1 MLSFFSRWITA
12 NDLTVMRILLV
23 PVIFVVMVFW
33 QNSPWVLFGIWFVFL
48 FACLTD
54 YWDGVLARYQNKS
67 TRLGMLLDPIADKIL
82 IMSLLIVLVGIIAR
96 GMIARWLIGA
106 LKRLALRTETTF
118 DDAVVDATAGPMKLV
133 PVIIS
138 LFFAL
143 NVLQIGAEGAVR
155 GHQFVQSLV
164 VIALF
169 WALHN
174 AVGPLAHA
182 LKGLRNA
189 LTPVMID
196 WLTKALRIVFIIVG
210 AAAVLQVW
218 DIPVAGIVAGL
229 GLFGVAI
236 GLGAQDLF
244 KNLIAG
250 ILILTEKRFLPGDWV
265 KVDGIVE
272 GTVEEINFR
281 STLVRRFDKGPVY
294 VPNSK
299 LSDNAVT
306 NFSRMTHRRTYW
318 IIGVRYDATADQLR
332 EIRDKV
338 LGYVQS
344 HPEYAQAP
352 EVSTF
357 MRVDSFGPSSIDFM
371 LYCFTKTT
379 NWGEWLRLKEDL
391 AFFIKETVE
400 NAGTEFAFP
409 STSVY
414 VESGADVFTPPGD
427 DAGKAVVA
435 SEAGKG

>member
-1 MLSFFSRWITA
+1 MTITETIGDNLPAEAVEFWSIVVDVWETSFLGVS
-12 NDLTVMRILLV
+12 VGQGLL
-23 PVIFVVMVFW
+23 
-33 QNSPWVLFGIWFVFL
+33 
-48 FACLTD
+48 A
-54 YWDGVLARYQNKS
+54 
-67 TRLGMLLDPIADKIL
+67 
-82 IMSLLIVLVGIIAR
+82 LLIVLIGIVAR
-96 GMIARWLIGA
+96 GMIARWLIAA
-106 LKRLALRTETTF
+106 LERMAAKTENEF
-118 DDAVVDATAGPMKLV
+118 DDAAVEALAGPMKLV
-133 PVIIS
+133 PVIIA
-138 LFFAL
+138 LFFAVNIL
-143 NVLQIGAEGAVR
+143 HIGDEGAVR
-155 GHQFVQSLV
+155 GTQFVQSLV

-174 AVGPLAHA
+174 AVGPLSRV
-182 LKGLRNA
+182 LTGLRNA
-189 LTPVMID
+189 LSPVMIS
-196 WLTKALRIVFIIVG
+196 WLTKALRIVFIVVG
-210 AAAVLQVW
+210 GAAVLQVW

-250 ILILTEKRFLPGDWV
+250 ILILAEKRFLPGDWV
-265 KVDGIVE
+265 KVDGVVE

-281 STLVRRFDKGPVY
+281 STVIRRFDKGPVY

-306 NFSRMTHRRTYW
+306 NFTRMTHRRTYW

-379 NWGEWLRLKEDL
+379 NWGEWLRLKEEL

-400 NAGTEFAFP
+400 AAGTEFAFP

-414 VESGADVFTPPGD
+414 VESGAEVFSPPGD
-427 DAGKAVVA
+427 DAGKAVLA
-435 SEAGKG
+435 GEAGKG

>member
-1 MLSFFSRWITA
+1 MSSAAEAGDSVMAQLQDLWGIAIDVWNTSF
-12 NDLTVMRILLV
+12 L
-23 PVIFVVMVFW
+23 
-33 QNSPWVLFGIWFVFL
+33 GINVGQGL
-48 FACLTD
+48 FA
-54 YWDGVLARYQNKS
+54 
-67 TRLGMLLDPIADKIL
+67 
-82 IMSLLIVLVGIIAR
+82 LLIVLVGIIAR

-118 DDAVVDATAGPMKLV
+118 DDAVVDAIAGPMKLV

>member
-1 MLSFFSRWITA
+1 MTTSPPIEDTLAGQTGQLWAIAVDVWNTSFLGVGVGQGLLA
-12 NDLTVMRILLV
+12 LLV
-23 PVIFVVMVFW
+23 
-33 QNSPWVLFGIWFVFL
+33 VLIG
-48 FACLTD
+48 FA
-54 YWDGVLARYQNKS
+54 
-67 TRLGMLLDPIADKIL
+67 
-82 IMSLLIVLVGIIAR
+82 AR
-96 GMIARWLIGA
+96 GLISRWLIDV
-106 LKRLALRTETTF
+106 LKRLAKRSETTF
-118 DDAVVDATAGPMKLV
+118 DDAVVDALAGPMKLV
-133 PVIIS
+133 PVIVA
-138 LFFAL
+138 LFFSL
-143 NVLQIGAEGAVR
+143 NILQIGDQGTLR

-174 AVGPLAHA
+174 AVGPLSHA
-182 LKGLRNA
+182 LQGVRNA

-196 WLTKALRIVFIIVG
+196 WMTKALRIVFIIVG

-265 KVDGIVE
+265 KVDGVVE

-281 STLVRRFDKGPVY
+281 STVVRRFDKGPVY

-299 LSDNAVT
+299 LSDSAAT

-318 IIGVRYDATADQLR
+318 IIGVRYDTTVEQLK

-338 LGYVQS
+338 LAYVET

-379 NWGEWLRLKEDL
+379 NWGEWLRLKEEL
-391 AFFIKETVE
+391 AFFIKDTVE
-400 NAGTEFAFP
+400 GAGTEFAFP
-409 STSVY
+409 STSLY
-414 VESGADVFTPPGD
+414 LESGAELFSPPGNAASQAVAA
-427 DAGKAVVA
+427 DAA
-435 SEAGKG
+435 SKG

>member
-1 MLSFFSRWITA
+1 MTGSA
-12 NDLTVMRILLV
+12 AA
-23 PVIFVVMVFW
+23 
-33 QNSPWVLFGIWFVFL
+33 NSPSTVDSVTGQASELWAIALDVWNTSFLGVSIGQGLLAMTLVLIGFV
-48 FACLTD
+48 
-54 YWDGVLARYQNKS
+54 
-67 TRLGMLLDPIADKIL
+67 
-82 IMSLLIVLVGIIAR
+82 AR
-96 GMIARWLIGA
+96 GMIARWLVGA
-106 LKRLALRTETTF
+106 LKRLAAKTETGF
-118 DDAVVDATAGPMKLV
+118 DDAVVDAIAGPMKLV

-143 NVLQIGAEGAVR
+143 NILQIGAEGAVR

-174 AVGPLAHA
+174 AVGPLSHA

-196 WLTKALRIVFIIVG
+196 WMTKALRIVFIIVG

-281 STLVRRFDKGPVY
+281 STVVRRFDKGPVY

-318 IIGVRYDATADQLR
+318 IIGVRYDATAGQLR

-338 LGYVQS
+338 LGYVES
-344 HPEYAQAP
+344 HPDYAQAP
-352 EVSTF
+352 DVSTF

-379 NWGEWLRLKEDL
+379 NWGEWLRLKEEL

-400 NAGTEFAFP
+400 AAGTEFAFP

-414 VESGADVFTPPGD
+414 VESGAEVFSPPGD
-427 DAGKAVVA
+427 DGGKAVLA

>member
-1 MLSFFSRWITA
+1 MTPSPPIEDTLAGQSGQLWAIAVDVWNTSFLGVGVGQGLLA
-12 NDLTVMRILLV
+12 LLLV
-23 PVIFVVMVFW
+23 LI
-33 QNSPWVLFGIWFVFL
+33 G
-48 FACLTD
+48 FA
-54 YWDGVLARYQNKS
+54 
-67 TRLGMLLDPIADKIL
+67 
-82 IMSLLIVLVGIIAR
+82 AR
-96 GMIARWLIGA
+96 GLISRWLIDV
-106 LKRLALRTETTF
+106 LKRLAKRSETTF
-118 DDAVVDATAGPMKLV
+118 DDAVVDALAGPMKLV
-133 PVIIS
+133 PVIVA
-138 LFFAL
+138 LFFSL
-143 NVLQIGAEGAVR
+143 NILQIGDQGTLR

-174 AVGPLAHA
+174 AVGPLSYV
-182 LKGLRNA
+182 LQGVRNA

-196 WLTKALRIVFIIVG
+196 WMTKALRIVFIIVG

-265 KVDGIVE
+265 KVDGVVE

-281 STLVRRFDKGPVY
+281 STVVRRFDKGPVY

-299 LSDNAVT
+299 LSDSAAT

-318 IIGVRYDATADQLR
+318 IIGVRYDTTVEQLK

-338 LGYVQS
+338 LGYVES

-379 NWGEWLRLKEDL
+379 NWGEWLRLKEEL
-391 AFFIKETVE
+391 AFFIKDTVE
-400 NAGTEFAFP
+400 GAGTEFAFP
-409 STSVY
+409 STSLY
-414 VESGADVFTPPGD
+414 LESGAELFSPPGD
-427 DAGKAVVA
+427 TASQAVAADAAIVT
-435 SEAGKG
+435 GKG

>member
-1 MLSFFSRWITA
+1 MTASATHDGGLIDQAGELWAITLDVWNTSFLGI
-12 NDLTVMRILLV
+12 NVGQGLL
-23 PVIFVVMVFW
+23 
-33 QNSPWVLFGIWFVFL
+33 
-48 FACLTD
+48 A
-54 YWDGVLARYQNKS
+54 
-67 TRLGMLLDPIADKIL
+67 
-82 IMSLLIVLVGIIAR
+82 LLIVLVGFVAR
-96 GMIARWLIGA
+96 GLIARWLISA
-106 LKRLALRTETTF
+106 LKRLAQRTETGF
-118 DDAVVDATAGPMKLV
+118 DDAVVDAVAGPMKLV
-133 PVIIS
+133 PVIVA
-138 LFFAL
+138 LFFSL
-143 NVLQIGAEGAVR
+143 NVLQIGGEGTLR

-196 WLTKALRIVFIIVG
+196 WMTKALRITFVIVG

-250 ILILTEKRFLPGDWV
+250 ILILTEKRFLPGEWV
-265 KVDGIVE
+265 KVDGVVE

-281 STLVRRFDKGPVY
+281 STVIRRFDKGPVY

-306 NFSRMTHRRTYW
+306 NFTRMTHRRTYW
-318 IIGVRYDATADQLR
+318 IIGVRYDSTAAQLR

-338 LGYVQS
+338 LAYVEN

-379 NWGEWLRLKEDL
+379 NWGEWLRLKEEL

-400 NAGTEFAFP
+400 AAGTEFAFP

-414 VESGADVFTPPGD
+414 VESGAEVFTPPGN
-427 DAGKAVVA
+427 DAAKAVA
-435 SEAGKG
+435 ANEAGKG

>member
-1 MLSFFSRWITA
+1 MSTTAADSIPAQAREFWGIVTEVWNTSFLGVS
-12 NDLTVMRILLV
+12 VGKGLLAV
-23 PVIFVVMVFW
+23 FV
-33 QNSPWVLFGIWFVFL
+33 LLLGIAIRGLIAKWL
-48 FACLTD
+48 
-54 YWDGVLARYQNKS
+54 LA
-67 TRLGMLLDPIADKIL
+67 
-82 IMSLLIVLVGIIAR
+82 
-96 GMIARWLIGA
+96 A
-106 LKRLALRTETTF
+106 LKKLAQRSETEF
-118 DDAVVDATAGPMKLV
+118 DDAVVDALGGPMKLV
-133 PVIIS
+133 PVIIA
-138 LFFAL
+138 LFFSINIIQL
-143 NVLQIGAEGAVR
+143 GGEGALR

-164 VIALF
+164 VVALF

-174 AVGPLAHA
+174 AVGPFAFA
-182 LKGLRNA
+182 LQGLRNA

-196 WLTKALRIVFIIVG
+196 WLTKALRIVFVVVG

-265 KVDGIVE
+265 FVDGVVE

-306 NFSRMTHRRTYW
+306 NFSRMTHRRIKW
-318 IIGVRYDATADQLR
+318 AIGVRYDTTSEQLR
-332 EIRDKV
+332 EVRDKV
-338 LGYVQS
+338 LAWIS
-344 HPEYAQAP
+344 DNPEFADPP
-352 EVSTF
+352 EVATF
-357 MRVDSFGPSSIDFM
+357 MRVDAFGASSIDFL

-379 NWGEWLRLKEDL
+379 NWGEWLRLKEEL
-391 AFFIKETVE
+391 AFFVKKTVE
-400 NAGTEFAFP
+400 EAGTEFAFP

-414 VESGADVFTPPGD
+414 LESGAEVFQPPEGD
-427 DAGKAVVA
+427 SSAAA
-435 SEAGKG
+435 AALS

>member
-1 MLSFFSRWITA
+1 MSSA
-12 NDLTVMRILLV
+12 AEAGDS
-23 PVIFVVMVFW
+23 VMVQLQDLWAIAIDVWNTSF
-33 QNSPWVLFGIWFVFL
+33 LGINVGQGL
-48 FACLTD
+48 FA
-54 YWDGVLARYQNKS
+54 
-67 TRLGMLLDPIADKIL
+67 
-82 IMSLLIVLVGIIAR
+82 LLIVLVGIIAR

-118 DDAVVDATAGPMKLV
+118 DDAVVDAIAGPMKLV

>member
-1 MLSFFSRWITA
+1 MSTIATDSVPEQLQEFWGIVVEVWETSFLGISVGQGLLA
-12 NDLTVMRILLV
+12 IL
-23 PVIFVVMVFW
+23 VV
-33 QNSPWVLFGIWFVFL
+33 
-48 FACLTD
+48 
-54 YWDGVLARYQNKS
+54 
-67 TRLGMLLDPIADKIL
+67 L
-82 IMSLLIVLVGIIAR
+82 IGVGIRGLIAK
-96 GMIARWLIGA
+96 WLLAA
-106 LKRLALRTETTF
+106 LQRLAKRSETEF
-118 DDAVVDATAGPMKLV
+118 DDAVVEALAGPMKLV
-133 PVIIS
+133 PVIIA
-138 LFFAL
+138 LFFAINIIQL
-143 NVLQIGAEGAVR
+143 GGDGALR

-174 AVGPLAHA
+174 AVGPFAFA
-182 LKGLRNA
+182 LQGLRNA
-189 LTPVMID
+189 LTPVMVD
-196 WLTKALRIVFIIVG
+196 WLTKALRIVFIVVG

-218 DIPVAGIVAGL
+218 DIPVAGVIAGL

-265 KVDGIVE
+265 KVDGVVE

-306 NFSRMTHRRTYW
+306 NFSRMTHRRIKW
-318 IIGVRYDATADQLR
+318 AIGVRYDTTSEQLR

-338 LGYVQS
+338 LAYVS
-344 HPEYAQAP
+344 DNPEFADPP
-352 EVSTF
+352 EVATF
-357 MRVDSFGPSSIDFM
+357 MRVDAFGSSSIDFL

-379 NWGEWLRLKEDL
+379 NWGEWLRLKEEL
-391 AFFIKETVE
+391 AFFVKQTVE
-400 NAGTEFAFP
+400 EAGTEFAFP

-414 VESGADVFTPPGD
+414 LESGTEVFEPPQD
-427 DAGKAVVA
+427 DAAGAVAA
-435 SEAGKG
+435 SRA